1 MPIGNPVTLTSN
13 VASKTISATA
23 TASQTLFNVTGGY
36 RINQLSVFRNGV
48 RLVNGQDFTARD
60 GLTVRLLNAA
70 NLNDTLQFQVFDTF
84 RIAEAIGPNVDEQTI
99 RGNLNVVGILSCTD
113 LEGPVNLNITSGI
126 QTFHDVR
133 VGGALTVAGTI
144 TYEDVGNTNTTG
156 IATFSGGMLIT
167 GVGATTTT
175 LNVTGVSTFAGAI
188 NGNLTGN
195 ATGLSGTP
203 NIDCGTGSFTGDVDI
218 ADKIIHTGDTNTAI
232 RFPASD
238 TFTVETAGS
247 ERLRVNTSGTIT
259 TGISTADGFRV
270 GDSEYIS
277 VGAGGTGDMLLYH
290 NGTDSYVQ
298 DIGTGSLILSGSR
311 FIVKNAADNEKMI
324 DASED
329 GAVELYHNNVKKFET
344 GPAGTITVGVSTADG
359 FEAGDDE
366 RLKLGADQDLQLYH
380 DGANSWLINNTGDFS
395 IRNLADDKDVLI
407 QSDDGSGGF
416 ETYIQADGSTRAAK
430 LFHSASVKLETT
442 ATGVTVT
449 GTLNATTAL
458 TQNGTALASTGKAIA
473 MALIFG

>member
-1 MPIGNPVTLTSN
+1 
-13 VASKTISATA
+13 
-23 TASQTLFNVTGGY
+23 
-36 RINQLSVFRNGV
+36 
-48 RLVNGQDFTARD
+48 
-60 GLTVRLLNAA
+60 
-70 NLNDTLQFQVFDTF
+70 
-84 RIAEAIGPNVDEQTI
+84 
-99 RGNLNVVGILSCTD
+99 
-113 LEGPVNLNITSGI
+113 
-126 QTFHDVR
+126 
-133 VGGALTVAGTI
+133 
-144 TYEDVGNTNTTG
+144 TNTG
-156 IATFSGGMLIT
+156 LSTFSGGMNIS
-167 GVGATTTT
+167 GVGATITT
-175 LNVTGVSTFAGAI
+175 LNVTGVSSLSSAIVGTAVTINSTGILAAAGIVTALDI
-188 NGNLTGN
+188 
-195 ATGLSGTP
+195 S
-203 NIDCGTGSFTGDVDI
+203 I

-290 NGTDSYVQ
+290 NGTDSYVR

-311 FIVKNAADNEKMI
+311 VIVKNAADNEKMI
-324 DASED
+324 DATED
-329 GAVELYHNNVKKFET
+329 GAVELYHNSVKKFET

-366 RLKLGADQDLQLYH
+366 RIKLGADQDLLLYH

-449 GTLNATTAL
+449 GTLNATTDV
-458 TQNGTALASTGKAIA
+458 QINGTSAATTGKAIA
-473 MALIFG
+473 MAFIFG